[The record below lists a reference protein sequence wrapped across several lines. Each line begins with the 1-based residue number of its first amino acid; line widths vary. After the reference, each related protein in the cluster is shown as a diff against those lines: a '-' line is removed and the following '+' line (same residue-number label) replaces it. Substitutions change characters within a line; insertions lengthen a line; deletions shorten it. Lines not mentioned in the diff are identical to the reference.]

1 MKKESNRENAGFTLI
16 EVILSMAILALISL
30 PLLGYFT
37 DSIRYSRLME
47 QKQSATALAQ
57 QTMESLKAEEVLITT
72 VEQNDGTNIYSVP
85 SLLGPNAKLSAE
97 ETQDTAYYVNVNN
110 ALNDEGKGSIV
121 MKKST
126 GEFDVVV
133 SLNTDAAANSVSRP
147 IVYSIDD
154 TQDVLATERDQFSEA
169 TIYFMA
175 LNSAYVTE
183 KNAGISTE
191 TGKTLEAPLVV
202 MTKDEIEKNMTRE
215 IYLSIDF
222 ADGFYRV
229 VGNYVYTCAGVEG
242 AGSAKTFTSSPI
254 IDVKTTKLRS
264 IYMLYDMIHEEPLSN
279 ISTNKTPKKD
289 ILYVDNNT
297 AEFPNLVVVCQNT
310 DVSNI
315 NTYKF
320 QIKCDKDPTL
330 DAYTVRTNLNTS
342 NISNSNGMPGNA
354 DKIKNLSE
362 EGYPVRIVNLEVTVY
377 PAGGYSADPADCEEP
392 YTVFTSTKG
401 E

>member
-37 DSIRYSRLME
+37 DSVRYSRLME
-47 QKQSATALAQ
+47 QKQLATVLAQ
-57 QTMESLKAEEVLITT
+57 QTMEGLKAEEVLITT
-72 VEQNDGTNIYSVP
+72 VEKNDGTKIYSVP

-97 ETQDTAYYVNVNN
+97 ETQDAAYYVNVNN
-110 ALNDEGKGSIV
+110 ALNNEGKGSIV

-126 GEFDVVV
+126 GELDVVV

-154 TQDVLATERDQFSEA
+154 TQDVLAIERDQFSEA

-175 LNSAYVTE
+175 LNSAYVSE

-191 TGKTLEAPLVV
+191 AGKALVPLVV

-229 VGNYVYTCAGVEG
+229 AGNYVYTCTGVEG

-254 IDVKTTKLRS
+254 IDVKTANLRS
-264 IYMLYDMIHEEPLSN
+264 IYMLYDIIHEEPLSN

-289 ILYVDNNT
+289 ILHVDNNT
-297 AEFPNLVVVCQNT
+297 AEFPNLVVVCQNMV
-310 DVSNI
+310 VSNI

-342 NISNSNGMPGNA
+342 NISNSNGMPGNV
-354 DKIKNLSE
+354 DKVKNLSE
-362 EGYPVRIVNLEVTVY
+362 NGYPVRIVNLEVAVY
-377 PAGGYSADPADCEEP
+377 PAGGYSVNPADCEEP

>member
-47 QKQSATALAQ
+47 QKQFATVLAQ
-57 QTMESLKAEEVLITT
+57 QTMEGLKAEEVLITT
-72 VEQNDGTNIYSVP
+72 VEKNDGTRIYSVP
-85 SLLGPNAKLSAE
+85 FLLGPNAKLSAE
-97 ETQDTAYYVNVNN
+97 ETQDAAYYVNVNN
-110 ALNDEGKGSIV
+110 TLNSEGKGSIV

-126 GEFDVVV
+126 GELDVVV

-154 TQDVLATERDQFSEA
+154 TQDVLAIERDQFSEA

-191 TGKTLEAPLVV
+191 AGKAFVPLVV

-229 VGNYVYTCAGVEG
+229 VGNYVYTCTGVEG

-254 IDVKTTKLRS
+254 IDVKTANLRS
-264 IYMLYDMIHEEPLSN
+264 IYMLYDIIHEEPLSN

-289 ILYVDNNT
+289 ILHVDNNT
-297 AEFPNLVVVCQNT
+297 AEFPNLVVVCQNM

-354 DKIKNLSE
+354 DKVKNLSE
-362 EGYPVRIVNLEVTVY
+362 DGYPVRIVNLEVAVY
-377 PAGGYSADPADCEEP
+377 PAGGYSVNPADCEEP